1 MLSKDTLKLM
11 VSEIVAGFSKVVIR
25 RGKLMVV
32 GSR

>member
-11 VSEIVAGFSKVVIR
+11 TSEIVLGKAKVVIR

>member
-11 VSEIVAGFSKVVIR
+11 VSEIVVRKAKVVRR